1 MKILVLL
8 ILVLFSDRLFAQ
20 NLTGYVFDEDT
31 GKPIPSATVRAGL
44 QIIITTQSGYFNLKS
59 INAGDTITFSHISY
73 KPYYFISSAETSQN
87 VFIKINTTVLNSVV
101 ITGLHNYKMDSIR
114 MRKEFSSAFNYKTPS
129 WRDIFIAKSLND
141 HRGSQNIGNS
151 FNSILSV
158 NLLQVAALL
167 SKNKTPISKLQKT
180 LLKDEEDQYVARV
193 LSKEKIASLTELK
206 GDSLQTFINRF
217 RPSVNAIKQMTEYE
231 LIIYIRKSYS
241 EFLSSDK
248 EEPYHQ
254 LRIP

>member
-20 NLTGYVFDEDT
+20 ILTGYVFDEST
-31 GKPIPSATVRAGL
+31 KKPIPSATVRAGL
-44 QIIITTQSGYFNLKS
+44 QIVITSESGNFNLKS
-59 INAGDTITFSHISY
+59 INAGDKITVSHISY
-73 KPYYFISSAETSQN
+73 KPYYFISNAETSTN
-87 VFIKINTTVLNSVV
+87 VFRKINTTVLNSVV
-101 ITGLHNYKMDSIR
+101 ITGLRDYKMDSIR
-114 MRKEFSSAFNYKTPS
+114 IRKEFSSGFNYKMPS
-129 WRDIFIAKSLND
+129 WKDVFIAKPFND
-141 HRGSQNIGNS
+141 YSRRQNTGNS

-158 NLLQVAALL
+158 NLLQFAALL
-167 SKNKTPISKLQKT
+167 SKNRTPLSKLQKT

-193 LSKEKIASLTELK
+193 FSKEKVASITALK

-217 RPSVNAIKQMTEYE
+217 RPSVSAIKQMTEYE
-231 LIIYIRKSYS
+231 LINYIRKSYS

-248 EEPYHQ
+248 EQLYRP